1 MFKDY
6 QQNQGQLLPKSLS
19 DSFSSDHTARLI
31 NQVIDEMDLSFI
43 LNQYSPLGQKAYHP
57 RMLFKV
63 LVYAYTIGIRS
74 SRKIADRLNEDVV
87 FMWLSGRSAPDF
99 RTIADF
105 RKDKLADVK
114 KTFVEVLGLCRQLG
128 MIRIGKVAIDGTKF
142 RSDSNGN
149 KMQYRKTLNKK
160 KESIE
165 EQVDDI
171 FREADEVDR
180 QEEKL
185 YGDSTEHRI
194 KGLDLNRVARELA
207 KLKKRK
213 TSLEKK
219 KQKLKAKKDD
229 INSKLRKMRK
239 DRNTMSST
247 DKDATL
253 MMMKEGH
260 IASGYNAQFAT
271 EHQVILGY
279 GLTSDRNDF
288 KQLKPAV
295 KEVEANTGKKP
306 ETVMADAGYGRKMNY
321 RYLKSERITAFIPY
335 GQFNKE
341 MAERRKGIYANN
353 PDRELARYK
362 FTQCVRLNS
371 TAGKE
376 MMKRRR
382 EDVEPVIGDI
392 KRNMNFR
399 TFNLR
404 GKPKCLVELGL
415 ISLGH
420 NLKKIKNYL
429 KKAAKWDNGNQMVE
443 KLGTILGYQPA
454 CPAGRLA

>member
-6 QQNQGQLLPKSLS
+6 QQSQGQLLPQSLS
-19 DSFSSDHTARLI
+19 DSISADHTARLI
-31 NQVIDEMDLSFI
+31 NQVVDEMDLSFI
-43 LNQYSPLGQKAYHP
+43 LNQYSPIGQKAYNP

-63 LVYAYTIGIRS
+63 LVYAYAIGLRS

-87 FMWLSGRSAPDF
+87 FMWLSGRSTPDF

-105 RKDKLADVK
+105 RKDKLVDVK
-114 KTFVEVLGLCRQLG
+114 KAFVEVLGLCRQLG
-128 MIRIGKVAIDGTKF
+128 MVRIGKVAIDGTKF

-149 KMQYRKTLNKK
+149 KMQYRKTLNKR
-160 KESIE
+160 KESIAK
-165 EQVDDI
+165 QVDDI
-171 FREADEVDR
+171 FQEADEVDR

-194 KGLDLNRVARELA
+194 KGLDMNQVARELA

-213 TSLEKK
+213 ASLEKK
-219 KQKLKAKKDD
+219 GKKLEAKQAN
-229 INSKLRKMRK
+229 INSKLRRMRK

-260 IASGYNAQFAT
+260 IASGYNAQFVT

-288 KQLKPAV
+288 KQLKPMV

-306 ETVMADAGYGRKMNY
+306 ETVVADAGYGRKMNY
-321 RYLKSERITAFIPY
+321 RYLKNERITAFIPY

-341 MAERRKGIYANN
+341 TAERRKGIYANN
-353 PDRELARYK
+353 PDKELTRYK
-362 FTQCVRLNS
+362 FTQCVRLLS
-371 TAGKE
+371 DEGKK

-404 GKPKCLVELGL
+404 GRPKCLIELGL
-415 ISLGH
+415 VSLGH
-420 NLKKIKNYL
+420 NLKKMKSYL
-429 KKAAKWDNGNQMVE
+429 KRAVKWDNGNQMAE
-443 KLGTILGYQPA
+443 KLGTTLGYQPI
-454 CPAGRLA
+454 

>member
-6 QQNQGQLLPKSLS
+6 QQNQGQLLPQSLS
-19 DSFSSDHTARLI
+19 DSISTDHTARLI
-31 NQVIDEMDLSFI
+31 NQVIEEMDLSFI
-43 LNQYSPLGQKAYHP
+43 LNTYSPLGQKAYDP
-57 RMLFKV
+57 KMLFKV
-63 LVYAYTIGIRS
+63 LVYAYTIGLRS
-74 SRKIADRLNEDVV
+74 SRKIADRLNEDLV
-87 FMWLSGRSAPDF
+87 FMWLSGRSIPDF

-105 RKDKLADVK
+105 RKDKLVDVK
-114 KTFVEVLGLCRQLG
+114 QAFVEVLGLCRQLG

-149 KMQYRKTLNKK
+149 KTQYRKTLNKR
-160 KESIE
+160 KESIAK
-165 EQVDDI
+165 QVDDI

-180 QEEKL
+180 EEEKL

-194 KGLDLNRVARELA
+194 KGLDLNRVALKLA
-207 KLKKRK
+207 KLKKK
-213 TSLEKK
+213 KISLEKK
-219 KQKLKAKKDD
+219 GKKLEAKKAD
-229 INSKLRKMRK
+229 INSRLRKMRK

-260 IASGYNAQFAT
+260 IASGYNAQLAT

-288 KQLKPAV
+288 KQLKPMV
-295 KEVEANTGKKP
+295 KEVKENTGKNP
-306 ETVMADAGYGRKMNY
+306 EIVTADAGYGRKTNY

-341 MAERRKGIYANN
+341 MAERRKGIYANS
-353 PDRELARYK
+353 PDRELAKYK
-362 FTQCVRLNS
+362 FTQCVRLLS
-371 TAGKE
+371 DQGKK
-376 MMKRRR
+376 MMTRRR
-382 EDVEPVIGDI
+382 EDIEPVIGDI

-404 GKPKCLVELGL
+404 GRPKCLIELGL
-415 ISLGH
+415 VSLGH
-420 NLKKIKNYL
+420 NLKKIKSYL
-429 KKAAKWDNGNQMVE
+429 KRAAKWDNGNQTIE
-443 KLGTILGYQPA
+443 KLGKTLGYQPI
-454 CPAGRLA
+454 

>member
-6 QQNQGQLLPKSLS
+6 QQNQGQLLPQSLS
-19 DSFSSDHTARLI
+19 DSISSDHTARLI

-43 LNQYSPLGQKAYHP
+43 LNTYSSLGQKAYNP

-63 LVYAYTIGIRS
+63 LVYGYTIGIRS

-105 RKDKLADVK
+105 RKDKLIDVK
-114 KTFVEVLGLCRQLG
+114 KAFVEVLGLCRQLG
-128 MIRIGKVAIDGTKF
+128 MVRIGKVAIDGTKF

-149 KMQYRKTLNKK
+149 KMQYRKTLNKR

-165 EQVDDI
+165 QQVDDI

-180 QEEKL
+180 EEEKL

-194 KGLDLNRVARELA
+194 KGLDLNQVARELA

-213 TSLEKK
+213 VSLEKK
-219 KQKLKAKKDD
+219 KEKLEAKKGD

-288 KQLKPAV
+288 KQLKSMV
-295 KEVEANTGKKP
+295 KEIKANTGKSP
-306 ETVMADAGYGRKMNY
+306 ETVTADAGYGRKMNY

-353 PDRELARYK
+353 PDRELAKYK

-371 TAGKE
+371 ETGKK

-392 KRNMNFR
+392 KRNLNFR

-404 GKPKCLVELGL
+404 GKPKCLIEIGL
-415 ISLGH
+415 VSLGH
-420 NLKKIKNYL
+420 NLKKIKSYL
-429 KKAAKWDNGNQMVE
+429 KKAVKWDNGNQMVE

-454 CPAGRLA
+454 CPTGRPT

>member
-6 QQNQGQLLPKSLS
+6 QQNQGQLLPQSLN
-19 DSFSSDHTARLI
+19 DSISPDHTARLI

-43 LNQYSPLGQKAYHP
+43 LNTYSAMGQKAYDP
-57 RMLFKV
+57 RILFKV
-63 LVYAYTIGIRS
+63 LAYAYTIGIRS

-114 KTFVEVLGLCRQLG
+114 KTFVEVLGLCRKLG

-149 KMQYRKTLNKK
+149 KTQYRKTLNKR

-194 KGLDLNRVARELA
+194 KGLDLRQVARELA

-213 TSLEKK
+213 ASLEKK
-219 KQKLKAKKDD
+219 RGKLEAKKDD
-229 INSKLRKMRK
+229 INLKLRKMRK

-306 ETVMADAGYGRKMNY
+306 EIVIADAGYGRKMNY

-362 FTQCVRLNS
+362 FTQCVRLLS
-371 TAGKE
+371 EEGKK

-420 NLKKIKNYL
+420 NLKKIKSYL
-429 KKAAKWDNGNQMVE
+429 KKATKWDNGNQTVE
-443 KLGTILGYQPA
+443 KLGAILGYQPA
-454 CPAGRLA
+454 

>member
-6 QQNQGQLLPKSLS
+6 QRNQGQLLPQSLS
-19 DSFSSDHTARLI
+19 DSISPDHTARLI

-43 LNQYSPLGQKAYHP
+43 LNTYSSLGQKAYDP

-63 LVYAYTIGIRS
+63 LAYAYTIGIRS
-74 SRKIADRLNEDVV
+74 SRKIADRLNEDLV
-87 FMWLSGRSAPDF
+87 FMWLSGRSTPDF
-99 RTIADF
+99 RTISDF
-105 RKDKLADVK
+105 RKDKLVDVK
-114 KTFVEVLGLCRQLG
+114 KAFVEVLGLCRQLG
-128 MIRIGKVAIDGTKF
+128 MVRIGKVAIDGTKF

-149 KMQYRKTLNKK
+149 KMQYRKTLNKR

-180 QEEKL
+180 EEEKL

-194 KGLDLNRVARELA
+194 KGLDMGKVARELA

-213 TSLEKK
+213 ASLEKK
-219 KQKLKAKKDD
+219 GKKLEAKKDD

-288 KQLKPAV
+288 KQLKPMV
-295 KEVEANTGKKP
+295 KEVEANTGKRP
-306 ETVMADAGYGRKMNY
+306 ETVTADAGYGRKMNY
-321 RYLKSERITAFIPY
+321 RYLKNERITAFIPY

-341 MAERRKGIYANN
+341 MAERRKGIYT
-353 PDRELARYK
+353 PTKDRELARYK
-362 FTQCVRLNS
+362 FIQQMRLKS
-371 TAGKE
+371 DEGEK

-415 ISLGH
+415 VSLGH
-420 NLKKIKNYL
+420 NLKKMKSYL

-443 KLGTILGYQPA
+443 KLGAILGYQPA
-454 CPAGRLA
+454 

>member
-6 QQNQGQLLPKSLS
+6 QQNQGQLLPKSLN
-19 DSFSSDHTARLI
+19 DSVSPDHTARLI

-43 LNQYSPLGQKAYHP
+43 LNQYSPLGQKAYNP

-63 LVYAYTIGIRS
+63 LVYAYTIGLRS

-87 FMWLSGRSAPDF
+87 FMWLSGRSTPDF

-105 RKDKLADVK
+105 RKDKLVDVK

-142 RSDSNGN
+142 RSDSNGH
-149 KMQYRKTLNKK
+149 KTQYRKTLNKR

-171 FREADEVDR
+171 FREADEIDR

-194 KGLDLNRVARELA
+194 KGLDLVQVARELA
-207 KLKKRK
+207 KLKKK
-213 TSLEKK
+213 KVSLEKK
-219 KQKLKAKKDD
+219 KGKLEAKKDE
-229 INSKLRKMRK
+229 INLKLRKMRK

-260 IASGYNAQFAT
+260 IASGYNAQFAS

-288 KQLKPAV
+288 RQLKPAI

-341 MAERRKGIYANN
+341 MAERRKGIYASN
-353 PDRELARYK
+353 PDRELTRYK
-362 FTQCVRLNS
+362 FTQCVRLLS
-371 TAGKE
+371 AEGKK
-376 MMKRRR
+376 MMERRR

-404 GKPKCLVELGL
+404 GRPKCLIELGL
-415 ISLGH
+415 VSLGH
-420 NLKKIKNYL
+420 NLKKIKSYL

-454 CPAGRLA
+454 